1 MESLKERCFKI
12 RDYFSEAAPDMAWK
26 PDERFHACLLTFD
39 GTKGET
45 VKKDLLDKYINCYDS
60 STVKKASKQE
70 IKLVKSFAGL
80 EKGQLLFTAGEGEVT
95 LFGAWWPW
103 RDNSK
108 ISLRVGF
115 FSIDNNAHDE
125 ADLFNI
131 ILEIFMKDR

>member
-1 MESLKERCFKI
+1 MESLKECCFKI
-12 RDYFSEAAPDMAWK
+12 RDYFSGAATDTAWQ

-45 VKKDLLDKYINCYDS
+45 VKKALMDMYNNCYDS

-115 FSIDNNAHDE
+115 FSIEKNASDE
-125 ADLFNI
+125 DALFNI
-131 ILEIFMKDR
+131 IREIFMKDR